1 MTTLPLM
8 LAKTATSLIVSFAP
22 ATSPIADFNDDGVV
36 NSSDLVALTSTLGL
50 TCEGNCPTD
59 LNLDGL
65 VDTSDLMILVEQ
77 WGSVPNWQP
86 QEQEEAPA
94 PATSSPRDPN
104 RDMSWQGQAPVLL
117 DAIYYDQYTKL
128 FSHGGYS
135 RWHNA
140 EEYNQGEFTQAWA
153 QENNV
158 AVLPM
163 VYGAVDWDH
172 NGVLSEE
179 DKANFIIYLD
189 ETIPADYDGPICLDL
204 EGSWW
209 SILDSS
215 NQSVMDV
222 AIDAYV
228 EQIEFA
234 KELRPNAKIGFW
246 GFPKKSHTKLN
257 STTAS
262 IDRLLEACTAIFP
275 DVYEN
280 NPGGFDAPRLRTHI
294 ESTIAMVN
302 GEIPVYAQAS
312 PRYKVDSTGYRY
324 FHDHDEFMRDQVQS
338 ALDAV
343 WTDANGKE
351 HKVNGIAFWEAY
363 TYISQYT
370 EGWSEMSMTER
381 KAAWDSVDNLHIEYL
396 EGMKELVDASASNYP
411 SQEEDTIEVTVS
423 SNSNAAAEAKEI
435 AVATLKAA
443 KVQQQAVLVR
453 TIRSLN
459 TSMVATTSS
468 YKKSASSYRS
478 ARNNWSKARRTF
490 SRTARKFGRNSSQYK
505 KAYATYKTARSEMQS
520 ASKEYQEDRNEF
532 KSARASMNQAKQ
544 QWKTANEGWSE
555 MAAAEATLLASK

>member
-50 TCEGNCPTD
+50 TCEGNCPSD

-158 AVLPM
+158 AVQPM

-172 NGVLSEE
+172 NGTLSAE
-179 DKANFIIYLD
+179 DKANFIIWLD

-204 EGSWW
+204 EGTLW
-209 SILDSS
+209 SVLDSS
-215 NQSVMDV
+215 NQLVMDV

-262 IDRLLEACTAIFP
+262 IDRLLDACTAIFP

-396 EGMKELVDASASNYP
+396 EGMKELVDASASTYP

-453 TIRSLN
+453 TIHSLN

-468 YKKSASSYRS
+468 YKKIS
-478 ARNNWSKARRTF
+478 
-490 SRTARKFGRNSSQYK
+490 
-505 KAYATYKTARSEMQS
+505 
-520 ASKEYQEDRNEF
+520 
-532 KSARASMNQAKQ
+532 
-544 QWKTANEGWSE
+544 
-555 MAAAEATLLASK
+555 